1 MTCDI
6 CGGSKT
12 VRLPIM
18 WECSYSPTP
27 VDLAAEM
34 DAKPGWREYPCPE
47 CQGYGDVLTVT
58 THQGLLER
66 EEAGKIRVARDLAN
80 VLRSD
85 GLIEY
90 ETETPLPDG
99 RVRVIG
105 RLRLA
110 RRRSK

>member
-1 MTCDI
+1 
-6 CGGSKT
+6 
-12 VRLPIM
+12 
-18 WECSYSPTP
+18 
-27 VDLAAEM
+27 
-34 DAKPGWREYPCPE
+34 
-47 CQGYGDVLTVT
+47 
-58 THQGLLER
+58 
-66 EEAGKIRVARDLAN
+66 EAGKIRVARDLAN